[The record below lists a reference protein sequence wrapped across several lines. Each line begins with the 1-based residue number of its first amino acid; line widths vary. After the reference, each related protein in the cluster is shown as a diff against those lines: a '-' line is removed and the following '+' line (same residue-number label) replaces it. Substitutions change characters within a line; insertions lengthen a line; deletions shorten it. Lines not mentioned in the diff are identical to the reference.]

1 MGGVPGRCRGLWSR
15 DLQGMIGIHRVIV
28 IHGQFMV
35 LKGLYGR
42 CKALEWFHVKD
53 ASRDP

>member
-35 LKGLYGR
+35 LKGRYGR